1 MKKFRFTLE
10 AVQTLR
16 ARAAREA
23 LENYARKLRG
33 RLAAEANLAKAEA
46 ALGEHLGDWRRAM
59 SQSFSPSQM
68 LQHEH
73 ARVMLEARRN
83 ERARELREAASA
95 TAEAYAAFQLS
106 RQKSDVVDRFHDRQ
120 RREFNLRVL
129 KEEQNLLDELAATRR
144 DPGLF
149 EKGAVHA

>member
-10 AVQTLR
+10 AVQTVR

-23 LENYARKLRG
+23 LENYARKLRA

-46 ALGEHLGDWRRAM
+46 ALAEHLEDWRRAM
-59 SQSFSPSQM
+59 AQSFSPSQM

-83 ERARELREAASA
+83 ERAKELRDAAAAA
-95 TAEAYAAFQLS
+95 TQAYAAFQLS
-106 RQKSDVVDRFHDRQ
+106 RQKSDVVDRFRDRQ
-120 RREFNLRVL
+120 RREFNLGVL
-129 KEEQNLLDELAATRR
+129 KEEQQLLDELAATRR
-144 DPGLF
+144 DLGLF
-149 EKGAVHA
+149 EKGAVNA

>member
-1 MKKFRFTLE
+1 MKKFHFTLE
-10 AVQTLR
+10 AVQTVR

-23 LENYARKLRG
+23 LENYARKLRA
-33 RLAAEANLAKAEA
+33 RLAAEANLAKAET
-46 ALGEHLGDWRRAM
+46 ALAEHLADWRRAM
-59 SQSFSPSQM
+59 SHSFSPSQM

-83 ERARELREAASA
+83 ERARELREAA
-95 TAEAYAAFQLS
+95 AETTHAYAAFQLS

-120 RREFNLRVL
+120 RREFNLGVL
-129 KEEQNLLDELAATRR
+129 KEEQHLLDELAATRR

-149 EKGAVHA
+149 EKGAAHA

>member
-10 AVQTLR
+10 AVQTVR

-23 LENYARKLRG
+23 LENYARKLRA

-46 ALGEHLGDWRRAM
+46 ALAEHLEDWRRAM
-59 SQSFSPSQM
+59 AQSFSPSQM

-83 ERARELREAASA
+83 ERAKELRDAAAAA
-95 TAEAYAAFQLS
+95 TQAYAAFQLS

-120 RREFNLRVL
+120 RREFNLGVL
-129 KEEQNLLDELAATRR
+129 KEEQHLLDELAATRR

-149 EKGAVHA
+149 EKGAVNA

>member
-1 MKKFRFTLE
+1 MKKFRFSLE
-10 AVQTLR
+10 AVQTVR

-23 LENYARKLRG
+23 LENYARKLRA

-46 ALGEHLGDWRRAM
+46 ALAEHLADWRRSM
-59 SQSFSPSQM
+59 LQSFSPGQM

-83 ERARELREAASA
+83 ERAKELREAVVNA
-95 TAEAYAAFQLS
+95 TQAHSAFQFS

-120 RREFNLRVL
+120 RRDFNLAVL
-129 KEEQNLLDELAATRR
+129 KDEQHLLDELAGTRR
-144 DPGLF
+144 DAGLF
-149 EKGAVHA
+149 EKGAVNA

>member
-1 MKKFRFTLE
+1 MKKFRFSLE
-10 AVQTLR
+10 AVQTVR

-23 LENYARKLRG
+23 LENYARKLRA
-33 RLAAEANLAKAEA
+33 RLAAEADLAKAEA
-46 ALGEHLGDWRRAM
+46 ALSEHLEDWRRAM
-59 SQSFSPSQM
+59 LHSFSPGQM

-83 ERARELREAASA
+83 ERAKELREAATAA
-95 TAEAYAAFQLS
+95 TQAHAAFQFS

-120 RREFNLRVL
+120 RREFNLAVL
-129 KEEQNLLDELAATRR
+129 KEEQHLLDELAATRR

-149 EKGAVHA
+149 EKGAVNA

>member
-10 AVQTLR
+10 AVQTVR

-23 LENYARKLRG
+23 LEKYARKLRA

-46 ALGEHLGDWRRAM
+46 ALTEHLSDWRRAM
-59 SQSFSPSQM
+59 SHSFSPSQM

-83 ERARELREAASA
+83 ERAKELREAAAAA
-95 TAEAYAAFQLS
+95 TQAYAGFQLS

-120 RREFNLRVL
+120 RREFNFAIL
-129 KEEQNLLDELAATRR
+129 KEEQHLLDELAATRR